1 MELTVDDKRL
11 LSMGMTDQTLL
22 QWRIDSIY
30 ENDDEKE
37 NEKKKQP
44 FKVPPLDD
52 SLVNELNF
60 CYSDSVTTAITS
72 QVEQFKDS
80 TVLIRGS

>member
-1 MELTVDDKRL
+1 
-11 LSMGMTDQTLL
+11 MTDQTLL
-22 QWRIDSIY
+22 QWKIESIA
-30 ENDDEKE
+30 EKEDEE

-44 FKVPPLDD
+44 FKIPPLDD

-72 QVEQFKDS
+72 
-80 TVLIRGS
+80 